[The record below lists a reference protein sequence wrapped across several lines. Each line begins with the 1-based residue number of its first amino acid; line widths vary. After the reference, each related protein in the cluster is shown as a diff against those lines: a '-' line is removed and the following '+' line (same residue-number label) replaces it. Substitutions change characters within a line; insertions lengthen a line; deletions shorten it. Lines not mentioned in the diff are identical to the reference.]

1 MKSYDEL
8 KKTLELV
15 NKNNDQITTKYN
27 KNVTRY
33 ENTLKGESIGL

>member
-1 MKSYDEL
+1 MKCYDEL

-27 KNVTRY
+27 KNVIRY
-33 ENTLKGESIGL
+33 ENTLKGEFI